1 MRKSKQ
7 TRKSNV
13 MKNKK
18 SMQKYTRRIKH
29 SNIHKNLHK
38 KFDLAINNMEKIS
51 KQDPVIGFGDSI
63 KLMKRSKK
71 SFKKGHFNQAF
82 LNLLTAV
89 SVATSMVQPIDESKR
104 IAKKYHGIMT
114 DPQVLLEWHTD
125 NKRSESNRYT
135 RRRNKMLK
143 KRVKTEK
150 KKH

>member
-29 SNIHKNLHK
+29 SNLDKNLHK

-71 SFKKGHFNQAF
+71 SFRKGLFNQFF

-104 IAKKYHGIMT
+104 IAKNIM
-114 DPQVLLEWHTD
+114 E
-125 NKRSESNRYT
+125 
-135 RRRNKMLK
+135 
-143 KRVKTEK
+143 
-150 KKH
+150 